1 MRGVCFRRG
10 VSSAC
15 VLGFSIAAAPAAA
28 QVIDPP
34 AAAPAEPSV
43 APETWTYS
51 GGSVPTGYHVE
62 QQPRRGLV
70 TAGALTLGIPWA
82 LGVAIASSRDFSN
95 QSAWLVVPV
104 LGPWF
109 NIAARKSETT
119 CDYDG
124 DACYV
129 VKDHSFQAMMIVDG
143 LTQAAGAIMV
153 IYGLASPKQVVTPDL
168 PGRLHFAPA
177 TMGKLGYGGALSGEF

>member
-95 QSAWLVVPV
+95 QSAWLPVQRPLKVRAARSQKMLEAVQRGEGPQLQGAFLASVVGLKVPV
-104 LGPWF
+104 G
-109 NIAARKSETT
+109 K
-119 CDYDG
+119 Y
-124 DACYV
+124 
-129 VKDHSFQAMMIVDG
+129 
-143 LTQAAGAIMV
+143 
-153 IYGLASPKQVVTPDL
+153 QVVFRNDT
-168 PGRLHFAPA
+168 F
-177 TMGKLGYGGALSGEF
+177 